1 MVDKIKLLIVDDE
14 VKFLDSI
21 ARRLEMR
28 GFEVMKASNG
38 KEALKAAETGGFD
51 LALLDLKMPG
61 MDGTQVLSV
70 LKGEHKYLEVIM
82 LTGHGSISSAVECTK
97 LGAFSYLSKPYE
109 LEKLLEVLRDAY
121 ETRLKKKF
129 SADHERL
136 EEIRRIRSEYK
147 PEAVDLTPEAILHRT
162 RDQMASSPSFVLA
175 VFRELRKLDDDEK

>member
-61 MDGTQVLSV
+61 MDGSQVLRV

-129 SADHERL
+129 AADQELL
-136 EEIRRIRSEYK
+136 EEIRRIRSEYI
-147 PEAVDLTPEAILHRT
+147 PEEVDLTPAAILHRT
-162 RDQMASSPSFVLA
+162 RDQMASSPSFVLT